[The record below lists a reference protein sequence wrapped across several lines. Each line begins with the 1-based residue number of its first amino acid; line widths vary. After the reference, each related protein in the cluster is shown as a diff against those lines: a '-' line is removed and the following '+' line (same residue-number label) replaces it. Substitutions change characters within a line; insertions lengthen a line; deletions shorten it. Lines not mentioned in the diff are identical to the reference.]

1 MVVMKVLDDKQI
13 LRYSKQIILKDIGLK
28 GQMKLLNSKVLV
40 VGAGGLGSPALF
52 YLASAGVGT
61 IGIADYD
68 TVGLSNLQRQILHF
82 TEDIGQKK
90 VDSAAEK
97 LNRLNPD
104 VKIIKHL
111 LGLNNLNIEKVISEY
126 DVVVDC
132 TDNFQA
138 RYLISDCCYFLKK
151 PVVEGAVVR
160 FVGKLMTIIPDVSP
174 CYRCL
179 NPIPPEDGVMPSCS
193 DEGILGAIAG
203 IIGTMQAL
211 EAIKIM
217 IGIGETLSGRLL
229 LLDGLSMKVT
239 EIALPKNENCP
250 ICGTKPTIKEL
261 VSYDIKYKTKTHLV
275 KGNRF
280 KAF

>member
-1 MVVMKVLDDKQI
+1 MLDDKQI

-111 LGLNNLNIEKVISEY
+111 FRLNDLNIEKVISEY
-126 DVVVDC
+126 DVVIDC
-132 TDNFQA
+132 TDNFRA
-138 RYLISDCCYFLKK
+138 RYLINDCCYFLKK

-179 NPIPPEDGVMPSCS
+179 NPIPPEDFVMPSCS

-229 LLDGLSMKVT
+229 LLDGLSMKIN

-280 KAF
+280 KN

>member
-1 MVVMKVLDDKQI
+1 MLDDNQI

-111 LGLNNLNIEKVISEY
+111 FRLNDLNIEKVISEY
-126 DVVVDC
+126 DVVIDC

-138 RYLISDCCYFLKK
+138 RYLINDCCYFLKK

-179 NPIPPEDGVMPSCS
+179 NPIPPEDFVMPSCS

-203 IIGTMQAL
+203 IIGTTQAL

-229 LLDGLSMKVT
+229 LLDGLSMKIN

-250 ICGTKPTIKEL
+250 LCGTKATINEL
-261 VSYDIKYKTKTHLV
+261 VSYDIKCRTKTSFSE
-275 KGNRF
+275 GESI
-280 KAF
+280 